1 MTQHPALTKLKELAL
16 HLGVTDIANEVLD
29 IPNFNVWSASSKPHK
44 HHYGKHGLVIHTLD
58 VVQLALLNNNHYELP
73 AHPADLF
80 LAALFHDVGKLYDYK
95 PLAADPKT
103 GDLYP
108 PLTEWEATPHRYLVH
123 HIPRSFLIWEKAK
136 EKYGHH
142 DPEDTIAH
150 AILAHHGRKEWSSPV
165 EPKTKMA
172 WLLHLSDL
180 MSARID
186 DCDKNVGVAAR
197 D

>member
-1 MTQHPALTKLKELAL
+1 MNERPALLKLKQLAL
-16 HLGVTDIANEVLD
+16 QLGVTDLANEVLD
-29 IPNFNVWSASSKPHK
+29 IASFNHWSASSKPHK
-44 HHYGKHGLVIHTLD
+44 HHYGTHGLVIHTLD
-58 VVQLALLNNNHYELP
+58 VVQLCLLNNNHFDNPVEP
-73 AHPADLF
+73 AHLF

-95 PLAADPKT
+95 PVA
-103 GDLYP
+103 GQQSINGQ
-108 PLTEWEATPHRYLVH
+108 TEWEAAPHRYMIH

-136 EKYGHH
+136 EKHGFH

-180 MSARID
+180 MSARME
-186 DCDKNVGVAAR
+186 DCDKNRGPEAR